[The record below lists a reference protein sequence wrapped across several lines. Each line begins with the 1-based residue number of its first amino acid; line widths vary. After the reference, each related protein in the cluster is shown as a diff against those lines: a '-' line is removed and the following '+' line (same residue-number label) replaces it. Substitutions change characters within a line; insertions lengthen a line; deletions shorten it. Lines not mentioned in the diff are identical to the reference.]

1 MPDPAML
8 TVFVLAAFVLLITPG
23 PAVIYVVARSL
34 DQGVV
39 AGLIST
45 LAMAAG
51 SLVHVAAAALGLSA
65 LLLQSALAFQVVKY
79 LGAAYLIYLGI
90 RRLLRSGTTPAPA
103 AGVPRA
109 FRRVFRDGVLVSL
122 LNPKSAL
129 FFVAFLPQFVVVEA
143 GAVARQIVVLGLVY
157 VGMGIVSDGLWALGA
172 GRTAHWVRR
181 SRLLE
186 PLQRYLTGTVF
197 VGLGLAT
204 ACAGERR

>member
-65 LLLQSALAFQVVKY
+65 LLLESALAFQVVKY

-109 FRRVFRDGVLVSL
+109 LPKVFREGVLVSL

-172 GRTAHWVRR
+172 GRAAHWVRR

-186 PLQRYLTGTVF
+186 PLQRYVTGTVY

>member
-109 FRRVFRDGVLVSL
+109 FRRVFREGVLVSL

-172 GRTAHWVRR
+172 GRAAHWVRR

-186 PLQRYLTGTVF
+186 PLQRYVTGTVY